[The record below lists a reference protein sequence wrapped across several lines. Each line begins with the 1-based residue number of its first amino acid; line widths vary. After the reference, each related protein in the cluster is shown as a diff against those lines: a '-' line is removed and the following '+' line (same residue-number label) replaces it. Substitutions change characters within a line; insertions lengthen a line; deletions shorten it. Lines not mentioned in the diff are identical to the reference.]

1 MDTET
6 RKYIS
11 AIAQRIVDMCDI
23 SIPLDI
29 DTVVQKLGG
38 RIEICSVDELLYD
51 ETLRKTGD
59 TEFTIAISP
68 FQCQNQKRRTFAV
81 AQKLGHL
88 FLHMGFITNPDLWGQ
103 QNCVVHQD
111 SYTIEQIYQANE
123 FAKSLLMPET
133 EYKEALNRF
142 AENGCIHM
150 SDVANY
156 FKVSISLAVS
166 RGKSLGYFTEN
177 I

>member
-1 MDTET
+1 MDAET

-11 AIAQRIVDMCDI
+11 AIAQRIVDMYNI
-23 SIPLDI
+23 SIPVNI
-29 DTVVQKLGG
+29 DAVVHKLGG
-38 RIEICSVDELLYD
+38 EIKVCSQYD

-68 FQCQNQKRRTFAV
+68 FQRQNPKRRTFAV

-88 FLHMGFITNPDLWGQ
+88 FLHMGFITNPDLWDQ

-123 FAKSLLMPET
+123 FAESLLMPET
-133 EYKEALNRF
+133 EYKEALDRF
-142 AENGCIHM
+142 AENGYIHM

>member
-11 AIAQRIVDMCDI
+11 AIAQRIVDMYDI
-23 SIPLDI
+23 SIPVDI

-59 TEFTIAISP
+59 TEFTIAISL
-68 FQCQNQKRRTFAV
+68 FQCQNPKRRTFAV

-88 FLHMGFITNPDLWGQ
+88 FLHMGFITDPDL
-103 QNCVVHQD
+103 
-111 SYTIEQIYQANE
+111 
-123 FAKSLLMPET
+123 
-133 EYKEALNRF
+133 
-142 AENGCIHM
+142 
-150 SDVANY
+150 
-156 FKVSISLAVS
+156 
-166 RGKSLGYFTEN
+166 
-177 I
+177 

>member
-11 AIAQRIVDMCDI
+11 AIAQRIVDVYDI
-23 SIPLDI
+23 SIPVNI
-29 DTVVQKLGG
+29 DTVVHKLGG
-38 RIEICSVDELLYD
+38 KIKVYSINESLYS

-59 TEFTIAISP
+59 AEFTISISP
-68 FQCQNQKRRTFAV
+68 SQCQNPKRRTFAI

-88 FLHMGFITNPDLWGQ
+88 FLHMGFNTDPDLWNQ

-123 FAKSLLMPET
+123 FAESLLMPET
-133 EYKEALNRF
+133 EYKEALDRF
-142 AENGCIHM
+142 AENSYIHM
-150 SDVANY
+150 PDVANY

>member
-1 MDTET
+1 
-6 RKYIS
+6 
-11 AIAQRIVDMCDI
+11 
-23 SIPLDI
+23 
-29 DTVVQKLGG
+29 
-38 RIEICSVDELLYD
+38 
-51 ETLRKTGD
+51 
-59 TEFTIAISP
+59 
-68 FQCQNQKRRTFAV
+68 
-81 AQKLGHL
+81 
-88 FLHMGFITNPDLWGQ
+88 MGFITDPDLWSQ

-142 AENGCIHM
+142 AENGYIHM

-156 FKVSISLAVS
+156 FKVSISLAAS